1 MTETGSQNRVR
12 MDNGV
17 GYVEFALDYTDGYRV
32 TVGWSDEDD
41 AWIARIT
48 GVSTGDVLA
57 HGDTK
62 EEALL
67 ALACSAAATIDAIN
81 QNGVPMTRPSGDTQ
95 KCARCGHSEDDHD
108 GYGGLCDGLGFTS
121 DRTMCGCSSFSAGV
135 QSGDRKE

>member
-1 MTETGSQNRVR
+1 MADKTESASRVK

-17 GYVEFALDYTDGYRV
+17 GYVEFGIDYSDGYRV

-67 ALACSAAATIDAIN
+67 ALACSASATIDAVN
-81 QNGVPMTRPSGDTQ
+81 PD
-95 KCARCGHSEDDHD
+95 
-108 GYGGLCDGLGFTS
+108 F
-121 DRTMCGCSSFSAGV
+121 
-135 QSGDRKE
+135 KEGADVR